1 MLVRVGRKV
10 ELAAVTGYNPNDMQ
24 RLRVSWFDTIE
35 RAVLMADSS
44 QIRPP
49 DLGLADIGGQ
59 PASDPSRL
67 DEMTLEDIEKLL
79 IKKALNRYGG
89 NARRA
94 AEALGLSRSTFYRRL
109 QQYGL

>member
-1 MLVRVGRKV
+1 MYHRWPGNVR
-10 ELAAVTGYNPNDMQ
+10 ELDH
-24 RLRVSWFDTIE
+24 TIE

-59 PASDPSRL
+59 PTSDPSRL